1 MMNDSHKFRKLA
13 HLKKVE
19 TELESSDQTLQQ
31 VHSWVRETIVDETL
45 ITQKI
50 SETEA
55 DEQPSFGNRMADGVA
70 EFGGSWKFILS
81 FMAFLIIWIAINSLY
96 FILQK
101 PFDPYPFILLNLILS
116 CVAAIQAPII
126 MMSQNRQEAKDRQ
139 RARNDYATNLKAE
152 IEIQRLHDKMN
163 FLLDEIADLK
173 AKLGQ

>member
-1 MMNDSHKFRKLA
+1 MKDHHKFGKLEN
-13 HLKKVE
+13 LKKVE
-19 TELESSDQTLQQ
+19 EKWKDSSPSLQQ

-50 SETEA
+50 TETEV
-55 DEQPSFGNRMADGVA
+55 DQESTLGNRMADKVA

-81 FMAFLIIWIAINSLY
+81 FMAFLIIWILINSFY
-96 FILQK
+96 FIMQK

-152 IEIQRLHDKMN
+152 IEIQCLHDKMN
-163 FLLDEIADLK
+163 FLLDEIAEMK

>member
-1 MMNDSHKFRKLA
+1 MNDPHRSRKLQ

-19 TELESSDQTLQQ
+19 AELKSSNQSLQQ
-31 VHSWVRETIVDETL
+31 VHSWVKETIVDETL

-50 SETEA
+50 TETEE
-55 DEQPSFGNRMADGVA
+55 DQESSFGNRMADGVA

-81 FMAFLIIWIAINSLY
+81 FMAFLIIWIIINSFY
-96 FILQK
+96 FIMKK

-152 IEIQRLHDKMN
+152 IEIQCLHDKMN
-163 FLLDEIADLK
+163 FLLDEIAEMK
-173 AKLGQ
+173 AKLNR

>member
-1 MMNDSHKFRKLA
+1 MNKHRKFGKLGHLEKVERKLNDS
-13 HLKKVE
+13 
-19 TELESSDQTLQQ
+19 SQSLQQ
-31 VHSWVRETIVDETL
+31 VHSWVRETLVDETL

-50 SETEA
+50 TEA
-55 DEQPSFGNRMADGVA
+55 EGNKESTLGDRMADRVA

-81 FMAFLIIWIAINSLY
+81 FMGFLIIWIMINSFY
-96 FILQK
+96 FIMQK

-152 IEIQRLHDKMN
+152 IEIQCLHDKMN
-163 FLLDEIADLK
+163 FLLDEIAEMK